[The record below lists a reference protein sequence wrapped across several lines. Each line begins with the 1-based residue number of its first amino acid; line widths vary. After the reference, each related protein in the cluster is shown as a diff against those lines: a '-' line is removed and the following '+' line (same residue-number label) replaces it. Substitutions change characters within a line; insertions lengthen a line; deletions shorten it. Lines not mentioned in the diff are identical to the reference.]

1 MWRIFLEPKK
11 ISTNLK
17 YHLLDHT
24 AGQAARDYWAGKAR
38 FRGLDTK
45 LVDWET
51 IEKVV
56 SGQTITM
63 WRWTT
68 KFTTGFCATGCH
80 MVQIKLRQTVACPCC
95 GHPNEDTSHILQ
107 CLHPDAQLLWDT
119 AILQLQAHLQETET
133 KPGMIEDLS
142 AGIDVWHKQAPQPPT
157 LTIAGQAQASLNWNN
172 LVHGFLGKEWKIQQA
187 IYNNHQ
193 CNMASASKWATDL
206 LSLLL
211 KYARHQ
217 WNHWNRVLHQLQPD
231 RVKDQA
237 LNTEV

>member
-1 MWRIFLEPKK
+1 
-11 ISTNLK
+11 
-17 YHLLDHT
+17 
-24 AGQAARDYWAGKAR
+24 
-38 FRGLDTK
+38 
-45 LVDWET
+45 
-51 IEKVV
+51 
-56 SGQTITM
+56 
-63 WRWTT
+63 
-68 KFTTGFCATGCH
+68 

-193 CNMASASKWATDL
+193 CNMASATKWAADL
-206 LSLLL
+206 LCLLL
-211 KYARHQ
+211 KYACQQ
-217 WNHWNRVLHQLQPD
+217 WDHRNRVLHQLQPD
-231 RVKDQA
+231 HVKD
-237 LNTEV
+237 LTLDTEVCQQYNQGWDSLAPTSTMLLQQPLLTILGLSHNEKLQWLLSIKASRQRQRTARARIAMAQ